1 MTEKEKMQAGE
12 WFSPNDEEL
21 VRDRARA
28 RHLTH
33 RLNVA
38 LKDKDATYL
47 ATLRELCPRVEA
59 MIRAPFH
66 CDYGYNISIGKGSY
80 VNFNC
85 VFLDLG
91 PIRLGQRC
99 LIGPG
104 VQLLTAVHPMNAAE
118 RATGKE
124 KGAGVEALGGKVGEA
139 LLLEHKEVAVPVV
152 FQHHPL
158 AAGGPLAQL
167 FLQHGPV
174 CVQSVPGRPG
184 KISLHI
190 AVGHEGVIRLGPGVT
205 GAGIFRALEAVFHA
219 AVLPRAPLHR
229 AGGTARAAAAR
240 AVLRLADVV
249 HRAQPAVQ
257 AAQGKAGLGPRLF
270 LHTKPPSIVEARRA
284 RITACRPVPA
294 GRAARSEMPIPA
306 CCRGIP
312 A

>member
-12 WFSPNDEEL
+12 WFSPTDEEL

-124 KGAGVEALGGKVGEA
+124 KGAGIGNRRR
-139 LLLEHKEVAVPVV
+139 LLAGRRRDRLSGRKIGCRCVIGAGSVV
-152 FQHHPL
+152 THDIPDDSV
-158 AAGGPLAQL
+158 AAGNPA
-167 FLQHGPV
+167 
-174 CVQSVPGRPG
+174 R
-184 KISLHI
+184 
-190 AVGHEGVIRLGPGVT
+190 VIR
-205 GAGIFRALEAVFHA
+205 
-219 AVLPRAPLHR
+219 
-229 AGGTARAAAAR
+229 TAT
-240 AVLRLADVV
+240 D
-249 HRAQPAVQ
+249 
-257 AAQGKAGLGPRLF
+257 
-270 LHTKPPSIVEARRA
+270 E
-284 RITACRPVPA
+284 
-294 GRAARSEMPIPA
+294 
-306 CCRGIP
+306 
-312 A
+312 

>member
-124 KGAGVEALGGKVGEA
+124 KGAGIEIGDDCWLGGGVIVCPGVRIGNRVIIGA
-139 LLLEHKEVAVPVV
+139 GAVVTRDIPDDSVAVGNPC
-152 FQHHPL
+152 H
-158 AAGGPLAQL
+158 
-167 FLQHGPV
+167 
-174 CVQSVPGRPG
+174 
-184 KISLHI
+184 
-190 AVGHEGVIRLGPGVT
+190 VIRKITDAATRP
-205 GAGIFRALEAVFHA
+205 ALS
-219 AVLPRAPLHR
+219 AP
-229 AGGTARAAAAR
+229 
-240 AVLRLADVV
+240 
-249 HRAQPAVQ
+249 QPTNKSTTSKNLSRKSCN
-257 AAQGKAGLGPRLF
+257 GF
-270 LHTKPPSIVEARRA
+270 LHNSLPLDKKLFPGIYLFIFFRNF
-284 RITACRPVPA
+284 ACW
-294 GRAARSEMPIPA
+294 
-306 CCRGIP
+306 
-312 A
+312 

>member
-124 KGAGVEALGGKVGEA
+124 KGAGIEIGDDCWLGG
-139 LLLEHKEVAVPVV
+139 
-152 FQHHPL
+152 
-158 AAGGPLAQL
+158 
-167 FLQHGPV
+167 
-174 CVQSVPGRPG
+174 
-184 KISLHI
+184 
-190 AVGHEGVIRLGPGVT
+190 GVIVCPGVKIGCRCVI
-205 GAGIFRALEAVFHA
+205 GAGSVVVRDIPPGVVAFGNPCR
-219 AVLPRAPLHR
+219 
-229 AGGTARAAAAR
+229 
-240 AVLRLADVV
+240 V
-249 HRAQPAVQ
+249 HRA
-257 AAQGKAGLGPRLF
+257 LGPEDKLDPEDII
-270 LHTKPPSIVEARRA
+270 LLDGPGWE
-284 RITACRPVPA
+284 
-294 GRAARSEMPIPA
+294 ENE
-306 CCRGIP
+306 
-312 A
+312 

>member
-104 VQLLTAVHPMNAAE
+104 VQLLTAVHPGGGVIVCPGVKIGC
-118 RATGKE
+118 RCVI
-124 KGAGVEALGGKVGEA
+124 GAGS
-139 LLLEHKEVAVPVV
+139 VV
-152 FQHHPL
+152 THDIPDDSV
-158 AAGGPLAQL
+158 AAGNPA
-167 FLQHGPV
+167 
-174 CVQSVPGRPG
+174 R
-184 KISLHI
+184 
-190 AVGHEGVIRLGPGVT
+190 VIR
-205 GAGIFRALEAVFHA
+205 
-219 AVLPRAPLHR
+219 
-229 AGGTARAAAAR
+229 TAT
-240 AVLRLADVV
+240 D
-249 HRAQPAVQ
+249 
-257 AAQGKAGLGPRLF
+257 
-270 LHTKPPSIVEARRA
+270 E
-284 RITACRPVPA
+284 
-294 GRAARSEMPIPA
+294 
-306 CCRGIP
+306 
-312 A
+312 

>member
-124 KGAGVEALGGKVGEA
+124 KGAGIEIGDDCWLGGGLIVCPGVA
-139 LLLEHKEVAVPVV
+139 IGDRSVIGAGAVVTRDIPADSVAVGNP
-152 FQHHPL
+152 
-158 AAGGPLAQL
+158 A
-167 FLQHGPV
+167 
-174 CVQSVPGRPG
+174 R
-184 KISLHI
+184 
-190 AVGHEGVIRLGPGVT
+190 VIRTLT
-205 GAGIFRALEAVFHA
+205 RQDE
-219 AVLPRAPLHR
+219 
-229 AGGTARAAAAR
+229 T
-240 AVLRLADVV
+240 
-249 HRAQPAVQ
+249 
-257 AAQGKAGLGPRLF
+257 
-270 LHTKPPSIVEARRA
+270 E
-284 RITACRPVPA
+284 
-294 GRAARSEMPIPA
+294 
-306 CCRGIP
+306 
-312 A
+312 

>member
-124 KGAGVEALGGKVGEA
+124 KGAGIEIGDDCWLGGGVIVCPGVKIGCRCVIGA
-139 LLLEHKEVAVPVV
+139 GSVV
-152 FQHHPL
+152 THDIPDDSV
-158 AAGGPLAQL
+158 AAGNP
-167 FLQHGPV
+167 
-174 CVQSVPGRPG
+174 
-184 KISLHI
+184 
-190 AVGHEGVIRLGPGVT
+190 
-205 GAGIFRALEAVFHA
+205 ALS
-219 AVLPRAPLHR
+219 AP
-229 AGGTARAAAAR
+229 
-240 AVLRLADVV
+240 
-249 HRAQPAVQ
+249 QPTNKSTTSKNLSRKSCN
-257 AAQGKAGLGPRLF
+257 GF
-270 LHTKPPSIVEARRA
+270 LHNSLPLDKKLFPGIYLFIFFRNF
-284 RITACRPVPA
+284 ACW
-294 GRAARSEMPIPA
+294 
-306 CCRGIP
+306 
-312 A
+312 

>member
-124 KGAGVEALGGKVGEA
+124 KGAGIEIGDDCWLGG
-139 LLLEHKEVAVPVV
+139 
-152 FQHHPL
+152 
-158 AAGGPLAQL
+158 
-167 FLQHGPV
+167 
-174 CVQSVPGRPG
+174 
-184 KISLHI
+184 
-190 AVGHEGVIRLGPGVT
+190 GVIVCPGVKIGCRCVIAPAAWSRT
-205 GAGIFRALEAVFHA
+205 TFPTIRSLQAIRPALSASQPTNKSA
-219 AVLPRAPLHR
+219 ASENRSRNPA
-229 AGGTARAAAAR
+229 TASATTRC
-240 AVLRLADVV
+240 
-249 HRAQPAVQ
+249 
-257 AAQGKAGLGPRLF
+257 
-270 LHTKPPSIVEARRA
+270 LHTKNCYPRSI
-284 RITACRPVPA
+284 IHIFHNFACW
-294 GRAARSEMPIPA
+294 
-306 CCRGIP
+306 
-312 A
+312 

>member
-124 KGAGVEALGGKVGEA
+124 KGAGIEIGDDCWLGG
-139 LLLEHKEVAVPVV
+139 
-152 FQHHPL
+152 
-158 AAGGPLAQL
+158 
-167 FLQHGPV
+167 
-174 CVQSVPGRPG
+174 
-184 KISLHI
+184 
-190 AVGHEGVIRLGPGVT
+190 GVIVCPGVKIGCRCVIAPAAWSRMT
-205 GAGIFRALEAVFHA
+205 FPTIRSLPATRPALS
-219 AVLPRAPLHR
+219 AP
-229 AGGTARAAAAR
+229 
-240 AVLRLADVV
+240 
-249 HRAQPAVQ
+249 QPTNKSTTSKNLSRKSCN
-257 AAQGKAGLGPRLF
+257 GF
-270 LHTKPPSIVEARRA
+270 LHNSLPLDKKLFPGIYLFIFFRNF
-284 RITACRPVPA
+284 ACW
-294 GRAARSEMPIPA
+294 
-306 CCRGIP
+306 
-312 A
+312 

>member
-104 VQLLTAVHPMNAAE
+104 I
-118 RATGKE
+118 
-124 KGAGVEALGGKVGEA
+124 GAGS
-139 LLLEHKEVAVPVV
+139 VV
-152 FQHHPL
+152 THDIPDDSV
-158 AAGGPLAQL
+158 AAGNPA
-167 FLQHGPV
+167 
-174 CVQSVPGRPG
+174 R
-184 KISLHI
+184 
-190 AVGHEGVIRLGPGVT
+190 VIR
-205 GAGIFRALEAVFHA
+205 
-219 AVLPRAPLHR
+219 
-229 AGGTARAAAAR
+229 TAT
-240 AVLRLADVV
+240 D
-249 HRAQPAVQ
+249 
-257 AAQGKAGLGPRLF
+257 
-270 LHTKPPSIVEARRA
+270 E
-284 RITACRPVPA
+284 
-294 GRAARSEMPIPA
+294 
-306 CCRGIP
+306 
-312 A
+312 

>member
-104 VQLLTAVHPMNAAE
+104 VQLLPAGHPMDATE

-124 KGAGVEALGGKVGEA
+124 KGAGIEIGDDCWLGG
-139 LLLEHKEVAVPVV
+139 
-152 FQHHPL
+152 
-158 AAGGPLAQL
+158 
-167 FLQHGPV
+167 
-174 CVQSVPGRPG
+174 
-184 KISLHI
+184 
-190 AVGHEGVIRLGPGVT
+190 GVIVCPGVKIGCRCVI
-205 GAGIFRALEAVFHA
+205 GAGSVVVRDIPPGVVAFGNPCR
-219 AVLPRAPLHR
+219 
-229 AGGTARAAAAR
+229 
-240 AVLRLADVV
+240 V
-249 HRAQPAVQ
+249 HRA
-257 AAQGKAGLGPRLF
+257 LGPEDKLDPEDII
-270 LHTKPPSIVEARRA
+270 LLDGPGWE
-284 RITACRPVPA
+284 
-294 GRAARSEMPIPA
+294 ENE
-306 CCRGIP
+306 
-312 A
+312 

>member
-59 MIRAPFH
+59 MIRAPFPLRLRIQYLH
-66 CDYGYNISIGKGSY
+66 RQR
-80 VNFNC
+80 VLRQFQLR
-85 VFLDLG
+85 FLDLG

-124 KGAGVEALGGKVGEA
+124 KGAGIEIGDDCWLGGGVIVCPGVKIGCRCVIGA
-139 LLLEHKEVAVPVV
+139 GSVV
-152 FQHHPL
+152 THDIPDDSV
-158 AAGGPLAQL
+158 AAGNPA
-167 FLQHGPV
+167 
-174 CVQSVPGRPG
+174 R
-184 KISLHI
+184 
-190 AVGHEGVIRLGPGVT
+190 VIR
-205 GAGIFRALEAVFHA
+205 
-219 AVLPRAPLHR
+219 
-229 AGGTARAAAAR
+229 TAT
-240 AVLRLADVV
+240 D
-249 HRAQPAVQ
+249 
-257 AAQGKAGLGPRLF
+257 
-270 LHTKPPSIVEARRA
+270 E
-284 RITACRPVPA
+284 
-294 GRAARSEMPIPA
+294 
-306 CCRGIP
+306 
-312 A
+312 

>member
-12 WFSPNDEEL
+12 WFSQNDEEL

-124 KGAGVEALGGKVGEA
+124 KGAGIEIGDDCWLGGGVIVCPGVKIGCRCVIGA
-139 LLLEHKEVAVPVV
+139 GSVV
-152 FQHHPL
+152 THDIPDDSV
-158 AAGGPLAQL
+158 AAGNPA
-167 FLQHGPV
+167 
-174 CVQSVPGRPG
+174 R
-184 KISLHI
+184 
-190 AVGHEGVIRLGPGVT
+190 VIR
-205 GAGIFRALEAVFHA
+205 
-219 AVLPRAPLHR
+219 
-229 AGGTARAAAAR
+229 TAT
-240 AVLRLADVV
+240 D
-249 HRAQPAVQ
+249 
-257 AAQGKAGLGPRLF
+257 
-270 LHTKPPSIVEARRA
+270 E
-284 RITACRPVPA
+284 
-294 GRAARSEMPIPA
+294 
-306 CCRGIP
+306 
-312 A
+312 

>member
-124 KGAGVEALGGKVGEA
+124 KGAGIEIGDDCWLGG
-139 LLLEHKEVAVPVV
+139 
-152 FQHHPL
+152 
-158 AAGGPLAQL
+158 
-167 FLQHGPV
+167 
-174 CVQSVPGRPG
+174 
-184 KISLHI
+184 
-190 AVGHEGVIRLGPGVT
+190 GVIVCPGVKIGCRCVI
-205 GAGIFRALEAVFHA
+205 GAGSVVTRDVPPHTRVAGNPARP
-219 AVLPRAPLHR
+219 LP
-229 AGGTARAAAAR
+229 
-240 AVLRLADVV
+240 
-249 HRAQPAVQ
+249 
-257 AAQGKAGLGPRLF
+257 
-270 LHTKPPSIVEARRA
+270 
-284 RITACRPVPA
+284 
-294 GRAARSEMPIPA
+294 
-306 CCRGIP
+306 
-312 A
+312 

>member
-33 RLNVA
+33 RRNVA
-38 LKDKDATYL
+38 RKDKDATYL

-104 VQLLTAVHPMNAAE
+104 VQLLTAVHPMNAAD
-118 RATGKE
+118 RATG
-124 KGAGVEALGGKVGEA
+124 
-139 LLLEHKEVAVPVV
+139 
-152 FQHHPL
+152 
-158 AAGGPLAQL
+158 
-167 FLQHGPV
+167 
-174 CVQSVPGRPG
+174 
-184 KISLHI
+184 
-190 AVGHEGVIRLGPGVT
+190 
-205 GAGIFRALEAVFHA
+205 
-219 AVLPRAPLHR
+219 
-229 AGGTARAAAAR
+229 
-240 AVLRLADVV
+240 
-249 HRAQPAVQ
+249 
-257 AAQGKAGLGPRLF
+257 
-270 LHTKPPSIVEARRA
+270 
-284 RITACRPVPA
+284 
-294 GRAARSEMPIPA
+294 
-306 CCRGIP
+306 
-312 A
+312 

>member
-1 MTEKEKMQAGE
+1 MPFAAAA
-12 WFSPNDEEL
+12 SCSS
-21 VRDRARA
+21 RAA
-28 RHLTH
+28 S
-33 RLNVA
+33 
-38 LKDKDATYL
+38 
-47 ATLRELCPRVEA
+47 
-59 MIRAPFH
+59 APFSRRAASGGVCRRRQGH
-66 CDYGYNISIGKGSY
+66 GFPY
-80 VNFNC
+80 VRKLQQ
-85 VFLDLG
+85 VDG
-91 PIRLGQRC
+91 R
-99 LIGPG
+99 
-104 VQLLTAVHPMNAAE
+104 AE
-118 RATGKE
+118 QAFPPS
-124 KGAGVEALGGKVGEA
+124 V
-139 LLLEHKEVAVPVV
+139 VV
-152 FQHHPL
+152 FPQQK
-158 AAGGPLAQL
+158 AQERLL

-184 KISLHI
+184 KIPLHI

-205 GAGIFRALEAVFHA
+205 GTGIFRALEAVFHA

-284 RITACRPVPA
+284 RITAYRPVPA